1 MITDL
6 PERFIVGEM
15 IREQVLKQTRDEV
28 PYGVAVTV
36 ESFEEKPEKNLIVIG
51 AVIRVDRDSH
61 KSILL
66 GKGGAM
72 IRSIGKAARIDIER
86 LLGHRVFL
94 ELFVKVEKNWTD
106 SERLLKELGYQ

>member
-1 MITDL
+1 
-6 PERFIVGEM
+6 
-15 IREQVLKQTRDEV
+15 
-28 PYGVAVTV
+28 
-36 ESFEEKPEKNLIVIG
+36 
-51 AVIRVDRDSH
+51 
-61 KSILL
+61 
-66 GKGGAM
+66 M